1 MQYCELILPAD
12 ASREDWVRARMK
24 GIGGSDAGSIL
35 GLNHW
40 KSSVTLWAEKT
51 KRIQPDDISGSMAVE
66 AGTRLEPVV
75 AQWFADET
83 GKKVQRRGTLR
94 SISHPFMLANVDRW
108 IPKEKVGLEIKTTNA
123 FSAKEWDGDEIPSS
137 YYAQC
142 LHYMAVTGAPYW
154 YIAVLIGGQDFR
166 WKTIPRNEE
175 DIKLLMDEEAEFWKH
190 VQDGTMPDHIDGSDS
205 TTHTLSR
212 LYSGSDEKILDI
224 TEAASD
230 ILDKY
235 DELTEQK
242 KKIDASIQECKNG
255 IMALMGESE
264 TGTISGRKVTWKKGN
279 PRETVS
285 LSEIKKKSPDTYAAL
300 KEKGFVKVSA
310 ASRIFRIW

>member
-12 ASREDWVRARMK
+12 ASREDWMHTRMD

-51 KRIQPDDISGSMAVE
+51 KRIKPDDISGSMAVE

-75 AQWFADET
+75 AQWFSDET

-175 DIKLLMDEEAEFWKH
+175 DIRLLVEEESAFWQH
-190 VQDGTMPDHIDGSDS
+190 VQDGTMPDRIDGSDS
-205 TTHTLSR
+205 TAHTLSR
-212 LYSGSDEKILDI
+212 LYSGEAGDVLDLPE
-224 TEAASD
+224 EASA

-235 DELTEQK
+235 DSLTARK
-242 KKIDASIQECKNG
+242 KEIDTDLQECKNG
-255 IMALMGESE
+255 IMALMGDAEV
-264 TGTISGRKVTWKKGN
+264 GLIDGRKVTWKAGK

-285 LSEIKKKSPDTYAAL
+285 LSDIRKKAPDAYAAL
-300 KEKGFVKVSA
+300 KEAGLVKVSA
-310 ASRIFRIW
+310 ASRTFRIW